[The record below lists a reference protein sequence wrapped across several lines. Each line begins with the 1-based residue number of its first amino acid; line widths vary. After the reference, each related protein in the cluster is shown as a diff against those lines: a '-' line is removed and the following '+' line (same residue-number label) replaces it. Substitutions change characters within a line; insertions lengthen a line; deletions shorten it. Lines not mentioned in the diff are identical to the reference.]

1 MMLFAATFLA
11 FIPIVFSTSDLS
23 ADVVVAASG
32 LSHCGGGPWTSFFAN
47 LVSIP
52 CDHSNIDNCCY
63 EHDRCYESPFMSQQQ
78 CDSKFC
84 ACLESFP
91 SSFYCGALA
100 QKGLCLAT
108 QVFGHNFHWSSQC
121 TNQGNNSGDEEDG
134 ENSTALKGNCIL
146 SGSLDEYEYEHILAI

>member
-1 MMLFAATFLA
+1 MT
-11 FIPIVFSTSDLS
+11 
-23 ADVVVAASG
+23 
-32 LSHCGGGPWTSFFAN
+32 
-47 LVSIP
+47 
-52 CDHSNIDNCCY
+52 
-63 EHDRCYESPFMSQQQ
+63 QQD
-78 CDSKFC
+78 CDSQFC

-121 TNQGNNSGDEEDG
+121 TNQNNANGENGSMNEEEDG

-146 SGSLDEYEYEHILAI
+146 SGSLEEYEYEHILAI